1 MFNNVLYYL
10 FINVSSYPASVIL
23 QEAHSLICFPYIHKH
38 LFNDY
43 SFRLQFILN
52 ETTRMI
58 LLKYNGNHL
67 TSVFKTL
74 LSFHLT
80 KSRSLSH
87 CNVVCGSTHAGP
99 ATSLSPTTLSLIN
112 PVPAKS
118 YYFFALKRRQQVL
131 AFAVSSTWYKIS
143 RHLPVFAQIIHC
155 QGKIFPDH
163 II

>member
-1 MFNNVLYYL
+1 MFNTILYYL

-23 QEAHSLICFPYIHKH
+23 QEAHSLICFPYIHEH

-43 SFRLQFILN
+43 IFRLQFILN

-58 LLKYNGNHL
+58 LLKCNGNHL

-80 KSRSLSH
+80 QSRSQSH
-87 CNVVCGSTHAGP
+87 CNVVRGSTHAGL

-118 YYFFALKRRQQVL
+118 YFF
-131 AFAVSSTWYKIS
+131 
-143 RHLPVFAQIIHC
+143 P
-155 QGKIFPDH
+155 P
-163 II
+163 